1 MIRHSVYFKFKP
13 ETDAASRAQHIT
25 DFAALPGKISAIAG
39 YEAGAV
45 FAGPDAKGNDPA
57 FDVAHQVLFRDRA
70 GLEEYIPHPAHR
82 EFGNRNRSSWERV
95 LVVDAEVEGKST

>member
-1 MIRHSVYFKFKP
+1 MIRHSVYFKFRP

-45 FAGPDAKGNDPA
+45 FAGPDAKGGA
-57 FDVAHQVLFRDRA
+57 EFDVAHQVLFHDRD
-70 GLEEYIPHPAHR
+70 GLEAYIPHPAHR
-82 EFGNRNRSSWERV
+82 EFIDRNRSIWEHV
-95 LVVDAEVEGKST
+95 LVVDAEIG